1 MDSSKKLV
9 LNSMDQIKSKVNKL
23 DEKQFIANSKLIAS
37 GGILYNIESS
47 EDGYLENM
55 KQGYLA
61 MKELNLEL
69 SEYGFESYMNELT
82 EYEASL

>member
-9 LNSMDQIKSKVNKL
+9 LNSMDQIKNKVNKL
-23 DEKQFIANSKLIAS
+23 DEKQFVVNSKLIAS

-61 MKELNLEL
+61 MKDLNLEL
-69 SEYGFESYMNELT
+69 SEYGVESYMNELT